1 MRIMIIAALGAVGV
15 AVPAVALAQA
25 PAVPAAATHVHYAP
39 DARAA
44 QPGPDG
50 QVAPRLQKL
59 GTHVF
64 PVSTRNQA
72 AQQFINQGLNL
83 AYAFNHAEARR
94 SFREAARLDPNLAMA
109 YWGQALVLGP
119 NINAMMEP
127 NDEPHALDLVRR
139 AQTLATRASARER
152 ALVDALARRYS
163 GTPEARVTN
172 DRAYADAMREVHRR
186 FPADPDVATLY
197 VEAMMDVRPWGYW
210 MPDGRP
216 HEGTA
221 EIVALTEQVMRAH
234 PTHPGALHMYIHL
247 MEPTAVPERAEQAA
261 DTLLTLMPAAGHM
274 VHMPSHIY
282 QRVGRYADA
291 IRSNRLAVEADED
304 YLTQCRAQG
313 IYPMAYYPHNLHFLW
328 WSAASDGQ
336 AAVAIESARATASK
350 VDDTALAQMPMLAGF
365 RVVPYWAYL
374 RFGRWNEMLAEPEP
388 PASSVF
394 LRAAWH
400 YGRGQAFV
408 ATGRVAE
415 AKVELDRLVALLP
428 DPSLD
433 APLFSPNTGR
443 SVLAIGPAL
452 LGGEIAAAEGEFDR
466 AIADLERAV
475 RVEDGLAYT
484 EPAEWHTP
492 PRLALGA
499 ILLEAGRASEAE
511 TVFWEDLKRNRE
523 SGWALYGVLQALR
536 AQKKD
541 DQAAVV
547 EARFRAAWMRADVTL
562 TAARFG
568 RAASGVRADR

>member
-25 PAVPAAATHVHYAP
+25 PAAPAAATHVHYAP